1 MSHGF
6 VPVQW
11 NNNKKVYD
19 KALWLSIL
27 LYIVVFAMISVVI
40 HKGDEALVPMTILI
54 RGFGSLG
61 FILLTLILCVGP
73 LARIDSR
80 FLPLLYN
87 RRHMGVSMFIIVL
100 VHAILVIVWYHAF
113 GPLNPIESIFTS
125 PGSFENSA
133 DVAFQPLGFFA
144 LIILF
149 IMAATSHD
157 YWNTNLGAPIW
168 KAIHMMVYVAFA
180 LVIAHVSYGA
190 MQDSTVGLLPALVFS
205 SAGIVALLHLT
216 AALFFARTD
225 VKASATNWI
234 DIGDWKAIG
243 NNRAKTIQIGSGER
257 VAIFRYDNN
266 KLAAISN
273 VCQHQ
278 NGPLGEGCIIDGLI
292 TCPWHGYQYR
302 PEDGRSPAPFTERV
316 ATYELKMDLDKV
328 MLNTQGLPEGTE
340 RPVLVIEQL
349 INVETLTDA

>member
-1 MSHGF
+1 MSHRF

-11 NNNKKVYD
+11 NNNKKAYD
-19 KALWLSIL
+19 KALWLSIVI
-27 LYIVVFAMISVVI
+27 YIAIFVIISVVI
-40 HKGDEALVPMTILI
+40 HTGEEALVPMTMLI
-54 RGFGSLG
+54 RAFGSLG
-61 FILLTLILCVGP
+61 FILLTLILCIGP

-87 RRHMGVSMFIIVL
+87 RRHMGVSMFLIVL
-100 VHAILVIVWYHAF
+100 VHAILVIIWYHSF

-125 PGSFENSA
+125 PGSFDNSA
-133 DVAFQPLGFFA
+133 DVPFQPLGFFA

-149 IMAATSHD
+149 VMAATSHD
-157 YWNTNLGAPIW
+157 YWNANLGGPAW

-190 MQDSTVGLLPALVFS
+190 MQDSTVGLLPVLVLV
-205 SAGIVALLHLT
+205 SAGMVASLHLV
-216 AALFFARTD
+216 AALFFSKAD
-225 VKASATNWI
+225 VKESAGKWI
-234 DIGDWKAIG
+234 DIGDWKSIG
-243 NNRAKTIQIGSGER
+243 NNRAKTIQIGNGER
-257 VAIFRYDNN
+257 VAIFRYENN

-292 TCPWHGYQYR
+292 TCPWHGFQYR

-316 ATYELKMDLDKV
+316 GTYELKMEADKV
-328 MLNTQGLPEGTE
+328 MLNTAGLPDGTE

-349 INVETLTDA
+349 INVETIANA

>member
-27 LYIVVFAMISVVI
+27 IYMVVFIVISVVI
-40 HKGDEALVPMTILI
+40 HTDNEALVPMTMLI
-54 RGFGSLG
+54 RAFGSLG
-61 FILLTLILCVGP
+61 FILLTLILCIGP
-73 LARIDSR
+73 LARIDER

-100 VHAILVIVWYHAF
+100 LHGILVTIWYHSF
-113 GPLNPIESIFTS
+113 GPINPIESIFTS

-144 LIILF
+144 LVILF
-149 IMAATSHD
+149 VMAATSHD
-157 YWNTNLGAPIW
+157 YWNTNLGGPIW
-168 KAIHMMVYVAFA
+168 KAIHMMVYVAFGLA
-180 LVIAHVSYGA
+180 IAHVSYGA
-190 MQDSTVGLLPALVFS
+190 MQDKTVGLLPALVIV
-205 SAGIVALLHLT
+205 SASLVTLLHII
-216 AALFFARTD
+216 AALFFSRSD
-225 VKASATNWI
+225 VKQSAGDWI
-234 DIGDWKAIG
+234 DIGDWKSIG
-243 NNRAKTIQIGSGER
+243 NNRAKTMQIGSGER
-257 VAIFRYDNN
+257 VAIFRYDDN

-292 TCPWHGYQYR
+292 TCPWHGYQYQ
-302 PEDGRSPAPFTERV
+302 PEDGRSPAPFNERV
-316 ATYELKMDLDKV
+316 ATYELIMDGDKI
-328 MLNTQGLPEGTE
+328 MLNSKGLPAGTE
-340 RPVLVIEQL
+340 RPVLVIEQV
-349 INVETLTDA
+349 IKVETVANA